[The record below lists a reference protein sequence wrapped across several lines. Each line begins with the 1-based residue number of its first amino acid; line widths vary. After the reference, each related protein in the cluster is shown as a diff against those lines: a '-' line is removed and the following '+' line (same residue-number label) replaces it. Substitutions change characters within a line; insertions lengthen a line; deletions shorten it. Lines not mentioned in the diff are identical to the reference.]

1 MGKYNCYRP
10 QEEGVQFGA
19 QSDQMFGASMSAS
32 LNKSK
37 DGQNPPNVKQ
47 LCIPPLSLSLK
58 KNIGNQQNWVNLTHF
73 WSFVFWKTRK
83 ITRGSDVSFLN
94 FQHLFGGCFVA
105 NPGEPPKRRHAENA
119 AALLENVRGTQGS
132 GWYGRAY
139 CFTTMIRWWTTTWY
153 SFSLLLFLAW
163 LSLFWVIIV
172 VVAAGVAAAVV
183 VFCVR
188 SFQS

>member
-1 MGKYNCYRP
+1 MAKTPPCETTLHSPKSPSKKHWISKKLGESHALLKFWFL
-10 QEEGVQFGA
+10 E
-19 QSDQMFGASMSAS
+19 
-32 LNKSK
+32 NKE
-37 DGQNPPNVKQ
+37 NNR
-47 LCIPPLSLSLK
+47 
-58 KNIGNQQNWVNLTHF
+58 WF
-73 WSFVFWKTRK
+73 WR
-83 ITRGSDVSFLN
+83 VSFLN

-105 NPGEPPKRRHAENA
+105 NPGEPPKRGMQRM
-119 AALLENVRGTQGS
+119 LLHSWRTSVVPRVR
-132 GWYGRAY
+132 ADMVVP

-172 VVAAGVAAAVV
+172 VVVAAGVAAAVV